1 MRDPRITK
9 LAQTLVHYSCKVK
22 PGEKVWV
29 DLSDTGPELGEAL
42 AKEVFQ
48 AGGLPIIRVQDT
60 RVQRQLMMG
69 YTEEQL
75 NFLGDEDAA
84 LMAKCACYIGVRGG
98 LNAFETADVPGSQKA
113 LYQRTYAHKV
123 HAQIRVPQTRW
134 VVLRYP
140 TPGMAQMAKMSSA
153 AFEDFYFDVCTMDY
167 ARMGRAMDALVKR
180 MEATDRVR
188 LTGRDTDLRF
198 SIKGIPAIKCAG
210 ELNIPDGEVFTAPVR
225 ESVEGTLAF
234 NTPSLYQGVTH
245 EGIRFRFEKG
255 KIVEATGSDSALL
268 NQILDSDEGAR
279 YVGEFAI
286 GVNPYI
292 TKPMLD
298 TLFDE
303 KIAGS
308 FHFTPGRCY
317 DEAPNGNQS
326 VIHWDLVMIQ
336 TPEYGGGDMYFDDEL
351 IRRDG
356 LFIPEELKP
365 LNPENLKG

>member
-1 MRDPRITK
+1 MRDPRIEK
-9 LAQTLVHYSCKVK
+9 LARTLVHYSCKVK
-22 PGEKVWV
+22 PGDKVWI
-29 DLSDTGPELGEAL
+29 DLFDADAAMGESL
-42 AKEVFQ
+42 AREVFH
-48 AGGLPIIRVQDT
+48 AGGLPLVRLTDNRI
-60 RVQRQLMMG
+60 QRQLMLG

-75 NFLGDEDAA
+75 NFLGEADAA

-98 LNAFETADVPGSQKA
+98 HNAFETADVPEEKKRLHS
-113 LYQRTYAHKV
+113 RTYGRMV
-123 HAQIRVPQTRW
+123 HAEIRVPKTRW

-140 TPGMAQMAKMSSA
+140 NPAMAQLARMSTA
-153 AFEDFYFDVCTMDY
+153 AFEDYYFDVCTMDY
-167 ARMGRAMDALVKR
+167 ASMGRAMDALVQR
-180 MEATDRVR
+180 MEETDKVR
-188 LTGRDTDLRF
+188 IPGPGTDLHF
-198 SIKGIPAIKCAG
+198 SIKGLKAIKCAG
-210 ELNIPDGEVFTAPVR
+210 DVNIPDGEGFTAPIR
-225 ESVEGTLAF
+225 DSVEGTLQF

-245 EGIRFRFEKG
+245 EGIRFVFEGG
-255 KIVEATGSDSALL
+255 KIVEAAGSDTALL

-279 YVGEFAI
+279 YIGEFAI

-292 TKPMLD
+292 TSPMMD

-317 DEAPNGNQS
+317 DEAPNGNDS

-336 TPEYGGGDMYFDDEL
+336 TPEYGGGGMYFDDVL

-356 LFIPEELKP
+356 LFVPEDLKP